1 MIPMVEEAAVTAAV
15 KSLGYPRSI
24 MAGIRTPPTAAV
36 SAIDEPEM
44 PAKSMLVTTLTAASP
59 PWMWPT
65 MAEAKFTSRSDM
77 PDSFIRLPAKMNR
90 GAASKGKLSAPR

>member
-15 KSLGYPRSI
+15 KSRGYPRSI
-24 MAGIRTPPTAAV
+24 IAGINTPPTAAV

-44 PAKSMLVTTLTAASP
+44 PAKSMLVNTFTAASP

-65 MAEAKFTSRSDM
+65 MADAKSTSRSDM
-77 PDSFIRLPAKMNR
+77 PDSFIRLPARMKR
-90 GAASKGKLSAPR
+90 GAARRGKLSAPR